1 LEAPSARYH
10 PFETERWSKYG
21 AQARQENFKLSE
33 SNEWIELSRDC
44 EAAMVPAGHTV
55 LLPKGTKAVITQ
67 SLGGSFTLHVPE
79 YGGLMRI
86 SNRDA
91 DAVGR
96 APEAPP
102 APVAEGGD
110 MEDLVRAQLKTCY
123 DPEIPVNIVDLGL
136 VYDVQIQPP
145 TDEGHHVEVKMTLT
159 AQGCGMGPNIAADA
173 QYKIES
179 VPGIASANVE
189 IVWSP
194 VWNPNMISPEGRA
207 KLGMD

>member
-1 LEAPSARYH
+1 MS
-10 PFETERWSKYG
+10 ET
-21 AQARQENFKLSE
+21 
-33 SNEWIELSRDC
+33 NEWIELSRDC

-79 YGGLMRI
+79 YGGLMRVA
-86 SNRDA
+86 NRDA
-91 DAVGR
+91 DAVGQEPD
-96 APEAPP
+96 ATTTDAGES
-102 APVAEGGD
+102 GD
-110 MEDLVRAQLKTCY
+110 LESLVWGQLKTCY

-136 VYDVQIQPP
+136 VYDMQLQPAS
-145 TDEGHHVEVKMTLT
+145 DGKQHVEVKMTLT

-179 VPGIASANVE
+179 LPDVEYANVE
-189 IVWSP
+189 IVWTP